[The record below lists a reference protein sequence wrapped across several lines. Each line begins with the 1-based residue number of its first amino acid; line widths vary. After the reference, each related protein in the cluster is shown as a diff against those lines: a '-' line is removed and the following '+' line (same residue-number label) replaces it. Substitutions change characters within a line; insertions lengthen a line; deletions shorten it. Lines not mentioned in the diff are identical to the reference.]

1 MHLSVRGGKL
11 SCLSVGGGLTA
22 LPWPHRLT
30 DLALIWARWE
40 VPSPP
45 SCLWQVLPALPSSSP
60 TQDPTARLLPL
71 PSARLTHTPT
81 PAGSEVSHGLPLHS
95 LAALTS
101 PWLPPCTAGPA
112 RPHSASE
119 LWTPAWLCSPGMAS
133 QGLSGGL
140 GCCPRGGCD
149 PDLGLLTWGALS
161 PRLHKDG
168 TYINPTCAFSEAAS
182 GSLRGLSSW
191 AVGGRHCPALQSVDS
206 GGPCLLAAAQ
216 RAACTPL
223 GPPPCRLLPGRPL
236 Y

>member
-1 MHLSVRGGKL
+1 MTHSTHLWNDKHPTGSAALQTPPPPLQGHMHLSVRGGKL

-60 TQDPTARLLPL
+60 AQDPSARLLPL

-81 PAGSEVSHGLPLHS
+81 PAGSGVSHGLPLHS

-101 PWLPPCTAGPA
+101 PWLPPCSAGPA

-119 LWTPAWLCSPGMAS
+119 LWTPSLALQPGH
-133 QGLSGGL
+133 GV
-140 GCCPRGGCD
+140 P
-149 PDLGLLTWGALS
+149 GAL
-161 PRLHKDG
+161 RWAG
-168 TYINPTCAFSEAAS
+168 V
-182 GSLRGLSSW
+182 LS
-191 AVGGRHCPALQSVDS
+191 
-206 GGPCLLAAAQ
+206 
-216 RAACTPL
+216 
-223 GPPPCRLLPGRPL
+223 
-236 Y
+236 